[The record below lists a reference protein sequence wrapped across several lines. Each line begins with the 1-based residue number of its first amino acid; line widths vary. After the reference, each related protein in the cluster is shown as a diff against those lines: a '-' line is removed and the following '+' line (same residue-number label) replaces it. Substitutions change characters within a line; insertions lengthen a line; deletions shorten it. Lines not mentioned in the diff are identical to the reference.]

1 LLPAVPDPVL
11 TPAAVPG
18 PAPRQDRPDDPS
30 PSRSRFGADQDR
42 RECTYGRSLYVR
54 LELAQLAAGPT
65 TRTLPDPQPTNPV
78 EVMDMKLRVVHVR
91 IPMTI
96 RQEG

>member
-1 LLPAVPDPVL
+1 MIAY
-11 TPAAVPG
+11 
-18 PAPRQDRPDDPS
+18 
-30 PSRSRFGADQDR
+30 
-42 RECTYGRSLYVR
+42 CRSLEVR

-78 EVMDMKLRVVHVR
+78 EVMDMKLRVVHAR
-91 IPMTI
+91 ISMTI